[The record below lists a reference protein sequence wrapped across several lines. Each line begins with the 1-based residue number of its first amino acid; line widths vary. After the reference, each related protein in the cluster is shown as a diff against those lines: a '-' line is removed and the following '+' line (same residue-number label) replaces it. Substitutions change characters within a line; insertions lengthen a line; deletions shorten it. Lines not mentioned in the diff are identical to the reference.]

1 MGMIR
6 QMASGVAGAIY
17 RPSDAI
23 AEEYHKWY
31 YGALVWNTT
40 TWMGVPILKSVSDM
54 WNYQEILWTLR
65 PSLVVEFGSFRG
77 GSALFFAH
85 ILRQTGEQ
93 FTVLSVDITHKNL
106 HPDVVDDPDVVWLE
120 SSSAAPRVAEKI
132 AQLRAEFPGP
142 VFAILDSDH
151 SHDHVLAEMK
161 LLRPQLAAGDYLVVE
176 DSNVNGHPVL
186 PGFGAGPFEAIESY
200 EAQFPDDY
208 VHDHEREKKF
218 GFSFATNGFLIR
230 K

>member
-31 YGALVWNTT
+31 YGTLVWNHTS
-40 TWMGVPILKSVSDM
+40 WMGVPCQKSVSDM
-54 WNYQEILWTLR
+54 WNYQEILWSLR
-65 PSLVVEFGSFRG
+65 PSLVVEFGSFQG

-85 ILRQTGEQ
+85 ILRQTGGR
-93 FTVLSVDITHKNL
+93 FAVLSVDITHQNL
-106 HPDVVDDPDVVWLE
+106 HPDVVNDPDVVWFE
-120 SSSAAPRVAEKI
+120 SSSVASQVAEKI
-132 AQLRAEFPGP
+132 TQLRAEFPGP

-151 SHDHVLAEMK
+151 SRDHVLAEMK
-161 LLRPQLAAGDYLVVE
+161 LLRPLLAAGDYVVVE
-176 DSNVNGHPVL
+176 DSNINGHPVL
-186 PGFGAGPFEAIESY
+186 PGMGAGPFEAIEAY
-200 EAQFPDDY
+200 EAEFPDDY
-208 VHDHEREKKF
+208 VHDREREMKF
-218 GFSFATNGFLIR
+218 GFTFATNGFLIR